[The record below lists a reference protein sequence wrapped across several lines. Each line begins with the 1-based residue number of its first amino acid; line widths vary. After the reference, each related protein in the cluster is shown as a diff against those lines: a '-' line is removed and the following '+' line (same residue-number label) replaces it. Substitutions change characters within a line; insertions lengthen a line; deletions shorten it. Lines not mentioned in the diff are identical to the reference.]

1 MAKSARI
8 RTPWLRELNLFRL
21 QVLPYAWFALCVAL
35 TGWLW
40 QRVIPTTAMPRMGGS
55 ETLDVSKEKAI
66 LETPAARVATTP
78 VGR

>member
-8 RTPWLRELNLFRL
+8 RTPWLRELNLFRI
-21 QVLPYAWFALCVAL
+21 QVLPYAWFAICVAL

-40 QRVIPTTAMPRMGGS
+40 QRVVPTTAIPLIGS
-55 ETLDVSKEKAI
+55 TKTLDVSQ
-66 LETPAARVATTP
+66 ETPDPETSAARVTTSP